1 MYMKGQFIL
10 YDFCGTLVD
19 FQTANA
25 YVRFTIKSLGKKK
38 KVVEFVRL
46 ILNKLRVISLLNI
59 FRTKMSVNKSLLL
72 YQLKGCKYE
81 KMDFCARR
89 FYKECITPHLITPVL
104 KRLQQDITN
113 GKTVAIVS
121 GGYDIYLKYFA
132 EEYNV
137 PFLICTQLKFIDDLF
152 TGSIS
157 GKDCMGSE
165 KINRLHSVF
174 PFLRSENNISMTF
187 YSDSPSDIPL
197 FNECERRI
205 AVIEE
210 ENIPEWVE
218 RIGAEVVKYNKHN
231 QHEPHK

>member
-1 MYMKGQFIL
+1 MKNQLIL

-25 YVRFTIKSLGKKK
+25 YARFTIKSLGKKRRI
-38 KVVEFVRL
+38 VEFVRL
-46 ILNKLRVISLLNI
+46 ILNKLRLISLLNI
-59 FRTKMSVNKSLLL
+59 FRAKMSVNKSLLL

-81 KMDFCARR
+81 EMDSCARR

-104 KRLQQDITN
+104 KRLQQDIEN
-113 GKTVAIVS
+113 GNTVAIVS

-137 PFLICTQLKFIDDLF
+137 PFLICTQLKFIDNLF
-152 TGSIS
+152 TGSIV
-157 GKDCMGSE
+157 GKDCMEYE

-174 PFLRSENNISMTF
+174 PCLKSEDNFFMTL
-187 YSDSPSDIPL
+187 YSDSLSDIPL

-210 ENIPEWVE
+210 DNVPEWVN
-218 RIGAEVVKYNKHN
+218 RIGAEVINYNKHN